1 MRSLEHCRGCGDAI
15 YDAAR
20 ANWRNR
26 IPSLEG
32 LYFCPDLRRAEP
44 TPRIGCVR
52 LAAKLDP
59 MFVPLVSA
67 LADNE
72 ASTKARWAQKLAKA
86 AAILVMMSALGVSA
100 KKPGGVPVLKTCTT
114 KDPWSCG
121 GSPSRCDCSGKA
133 CKCVIVVS
141 QASVCTHCT
150 PRAGECRGGAV
161 CSCTGG
167 ACCCE

>member
-20 ANWRNR
+20 ANWRDR
-26 IPSLEG
+26 FPLLG
-32 LYFCPDLRRAEP
+32 DHYFCPDLRRAES
-44 TPRIGCVR
+44 TPRISCVR
-52 LAAKLDP
+52 LAAKEDP
-59 MFVPLVSA
+59 VFCGLVSA
-67 LADNE
+67 LSENE
-72 ASTKARWAQKLAKA
+72 VKSKAHWAQKLAKA

-100 KKPGGVPVLKTCTT
+100 KKPGVPVVKTCTT

-121 GSPSRCDCSGKA
+121 GSPSRCDCSGKV

-141 QASVCTHCT
+141 QAVACTHCT
-150 PRAGECRGGAV
+150 PRAGKCRGGSV
-161 CSCTGG
+161 CSCSGG